1 MLSAPPEPPLLA
13 TRSTPRLNTPI
24 SVTSPIQRAR
34 PSVTDLDSW
43 AGWRPSLASS
53 RPIAR
58 FPNPR
63 IFEHVIGRAPDQ
75 TEDEKE
81 FIVAMQRSWEDAR
94 AEGRTEE
101 RVDALLTLL
110 RVRGIA
116 VPDAARERILAQKD
130 LDQLRHW
137 FEKAAVASTIGE
149 VIDDP
154 N

>member
-1 MLSAPPEPPLLA
+1 M
-13 TRSTPRLNTPI
+13 
-24 SVTSPIQRAR
+24 
-34 PSVTDLDSW
+34 
-43 AGWRPSLASS
+43 
-53 RPIAR
+53 
-58 FPNPR
+58 
-63 IFEHVIGRAPDQ
+63 IGRAPDQ